1 MFDLMKIG
9 EVVVNVDADGRYCLN
24 DLHKAGG
31 GAERHKPK
39 FWLEGRQTQE
49 LIQELSNE
57 SEYVCE
63 GGIPPSRNG
72 GPLRVTRGAGLAYPQ
87 GTYACKELVYAYA
100 MWISPRFNLRVIRA
114 FDNIQQVK
122 QQTQGA
128 VDLEDPEFLQGLLM
142 KYAEDKKRL
151 TQEKAQLESKVVVQE
166 EVIAIT
172 SQQLEEAAPKVE
184 FVDKYVEASG
194 LLGFREVAKILGVKE
209 AVLRAWLVD
218 TGTMYRLGA
227 GWAFKS
233 QWLDAKRGVHKTSYD
248 VYGRAAVSAKFTPKG
263 FAYIAER
270 ISK

>member
-1 MFDLMKIG
+1 MFELMKIG
-9 EVVVNVDADGRYCLN
+9 EVVVNVDANGRYCLN
-24 DLHKAGG
+24 DLHKASGG
-31 GAERHKPK
+31 NAKHAPAL
-39 FWLEGRQTQE
+39 WLRASSTAD
-49 LIQELSNE
+49 LIQELINE
-57 SEYVCE
+57 SESLCKIQNRILEQNQPLSVVH
-63 GGIPPSRNG
+63 GGN
-72 GPLRVTRGAGLAYPQ
+72 LR

-100 MWISPRFNLRVIRA
+100 MWISPSFNLRVIRA

-151 TQEKAQLESKVVVQE
+151 TQEKAQLESKVIVQE
-166 EVIAIT
+166 EVISIT

-194 LLGFREVAKILGVKE
+194 LLGFREVAKMLGVKE

-218 TGTMYRLGA
+218 TGAMYRLGA
-227 GWAFKS
+227 GWAFKA

-248 VYGRAAVSAKFTPKG
+248 VYGRAVVSAKFTPKG

>member
-1 MFDLMKIG
+1 MFELMKIG
-9 EVVVNVDADGRYCLN
+9 EVVVNVDAGGRYCLN
-24 DLHKAGG
+24 DLHKASGG
-31 GAERHKPK
+31 ERKHLPSM
-39 FWLEGRQTQE
+39 WLRLSQTEE
-49 LIQELSNE
+49 LIQELC
-57 SEYVCE
+57 SEAEYLVRTQNCVLE
-63 GGIPPSRNG
+63 ENQPLTVVNG
-72 GPLRVTRGAGLAYPQ
+72 GNKQ
-87 GTYACKELVYAYA
+87 GIYACKELVYAYA
-100 MWISPRFNLRVIRA
+100 MWISPSFNLRVIRA

-128 VDLEDPEFLQGLLM
+128 VDLEDPDFLQGLLM

-151 TQEKAQLESKVVVQE
+151 TQEKAQLESKVIVQE

-194 LLGFREVAKILGVKE
+194 LLGFREVAKMLGVKE

-218 TGTMYRLGA
+218 NGAMYRLGA
-227 GWAFKS
+227 GWAFKA

-248 VYGRAAVSAKFTPKG
+248 VYGRAVVSAKFTPKG